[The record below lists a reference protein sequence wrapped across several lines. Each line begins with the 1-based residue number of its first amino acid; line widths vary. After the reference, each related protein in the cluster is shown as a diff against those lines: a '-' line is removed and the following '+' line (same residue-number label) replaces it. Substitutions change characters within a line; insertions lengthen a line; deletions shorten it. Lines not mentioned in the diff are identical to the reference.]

1 MTGSWETLRCDILII
16 GSGGAGL
23 MAALH
28 AYDADPRLRI
38 VLASKGLIGKSGCTR
53 LVQGGFNVALDPR
66 DSPDLHFR
74 DTILGGQFLN
84 DQELAWA
91 LVSEAPE
98 IVRRLETKIGVFF
111 DRRED
116 GRIHQKA
123 FAGQSFD
130 RTVHR
135 GDLTGIEIVSRLH
148 DQLFA
153 RDIRLLDET
162 RAVELIHDRA
172 GSGIAGALLLRQAT
186 GEFILARA
194 RVVVLATGG
203 GPRMYTFSAPSLEKT
218 GDGYAMAC
226 RAGCDLVDMEMMQ
239 FHPTGLLAGASRLS
253 GMVLEEGLRGA
264 GAHLRTAQGERFM
277 ARYDPERMERATRDV
292 VARASYLEIMAG
304 RGTPSGGVLLDASH
318 LGAEFVL
325 RNFPGMARRCAEVG
339 YDLARGP
346 VEVTPTAHFH
356 MGGVRIDPGCR
367 TAMPGLLVAGEDAGG
382 VHGANRLGGNGVAE
396 SCVFG
401 TRAGLTA
408 AGLCAERPEAAPD
421 EREAEEALRAAT
433 APLGRPAPAGRPA
446 VRFATGHHDISA
458 AGNHEIE
465 AGRDST
471 ESAFAI
477 RDALQE
483 AMWRDCGLVRDETG
497 LRRVVDAIGGL
508 EDRLTRTGA
517 PAGVRANLAWQQ
529 VLDVRNLLAAARLTA
544 TAALYRRESR
554 GSHARRDFPERDDAR
569 WLVNIYQAAGRHPWT
584 EPVRLSRLTPRDA
597 LTPQEAAQRPA
608 GGRPTRATG
617 GPGPDG
623 EVPRQ
628 TGEGAT
634 P

>member
-1 MTGSWETLRCDILII
+1 MEALSCDILIL

-38 VLASKGLIGKSGCTR
+38 VVASKGLIGKSGCTR
-53 LVQGGFNVALDPR
+53 LVQGGFNAALDPQ

-98 IVRRLETKIGVFF
+98 IIRRLETKIGVFF

-162 RAVELIHDRA
+162 RAVELIHDRP
-172 GSGIAGALLLRQAT
+172 GGRIAGVLLLRQGT
-186 GEFILARA
+186 GEFVLAQA

-218 GDGYAMAC
+218 GDGYAMAY
-226 RAGCDLVDMEMMQ
+226 RAGCDLIDMEMMQ

-264 GAHLRTAQGERFM
+264 GAHLLNGRGERFM
-277 ARYDPERMERATRDV
+277 ARYDPARMERATRDV
-292 VARASYLEIMAG
+292 VARASYLEIMEG
-304 RGTPSGGVLLDASH
+304 RGTPAGGVLLDAAH
-318 LGAEFVL
+318 LGAQFVL
-325 RNFPGMARRCAEVG
+325 DNFPGMARRCAEVG
-339 YDLARGP
+339 YDLAHRP
-346 VEVTPTAHFH
+346 VDVIPTAHFH
-356 MGGVRIDPGCR
+356 MGGVRIDSSCATGI
-367 TAMPGLLVAGEDAGG
+367 PGLLVAGEDAGG

-401 TRAGLTA
+401 ARAGQTA
-408 AGLCAERPEAAPD
+408 VHLCSAPTEVAPD
-421 EREAEEALRAAT
+421 VREAEEAHHAAA
-433 APLGRPAPAGRPA
+433 APLGRPAGE
-446 VRFATGHHDISA
+446 
-458 AGNHEIE
+458 N
-465 AGRDST
+465 
-471 ESAFAI
+471 AFVI
-477 RDALQE
+477 RDALQ
-483 AMWRDCGLVRDETG
+483 ATMWRNVGLVRDAPG
-497 LRRVVDAIGGL
+497 LRRAL
-508 EDRLTRTGA
+508 EEIAALEERLQRAGA
-517 PAGVRANLAWQQ
+517 PSGPRANLAWQQ
-529 VLDVRNLLAAARLTA
+529 ILDCRNLLTAARLTA
-544 TAALYRRESR
+544 AAALYRRESR
-554 GSHARRDFPERDDAR
+554 GSHARRDFPARDDAH
-569 WLVNIYQAAGRHPWT
+569 WLVHIHQAAGREPWT
-584 EPVRLSRLTPRDA
+584 EAVRLTRLTPRDV
-597 LTPQEAAQRPA
+597 EA
-608 GGRPTRATG
+608 
-617 GPGPDG
+617 PGPRLA
-623 EVPRQ
+623 P
-628 TGEGAT
+628 A
-634 P
+634 

>member
-1 MTGSWETLRCDILII
+1 MTAASWETLPCDILIL

-28 AYDADPRLRI
+28 AYDAAPRLR
-38 VLASKGLIGKSGCTR
+38 VVVASKGLVGKSGCTR

-66 DSPDLHFR
+66 DSPELHFR

-84 DQELAWA
+84 DQDLAWA

-162 RAVELIHDRA
+162 RAVALLHDRA
-172 GSGIAGALLLRQAT
+172 GSRIAGALLLRHAT
-186 GEFILARA
+186 GEFVLAHA
-194 RVVVLATGG
+194 RVVILAAGG

-218 GDGYAMAC
+218 GDGYAMAY

-264 GAHLRTAQGERFM
+264 GAHLLNARGERFM
-277 ARYDPERMERATRDV
+277 VRYDAERMERATRDV

-304 RGTPSGGVLLDASH
+304 RGTPAGGVLLDASH

-339 YDLARGP
+339 YDLARRP

-356 MGGVRIDPGCR
+356 MGGVRIDPECG
-367 TAMPGLLVAGEDAGG
+367 TALPGLLVAGEDAGG

-401 TRAGLTA
+401 TRAGLA
-408 AGLCAERPEAAPD
+408 AARLAGEGAAVAPD
-421 EREAEEALRAAT
+421 EREAEDAFRGAT
-433 APLGRPAPAGRPA
+433 APLGRDG
-446 VRFATGHHDISA
+446 G
-458 AGNHEIE
+458 
-465 AGRDST
+465 

-477 RDALQE
+477 RDELQG
-483 AMWRDCGLVRDETG
+483 AMWLGAGLVRDETG
-497 LRRVVDAIGGL
+497 LRRVLDTIEAL
-508 EDRLTRTGA
+508 EARLGRAGA

-529 VLDVRNLLAAARLTA
+529 VLDVGNLLLAARLTA

-554 GSHARRDFPERDDAR
+554 GSHARRDFPERDDAQ
-569 WLVNIYQAAGRHPWT
+569 WLVNIHQAIGREPWT
-584 EPVRLSRLTPRDA
+584 ESVRLSRL
-597 LTPQEAAQRPA
+597 RPEDLMA
-608 GGRPTRATG
+608 RTAP
-617 GPGPDG
+617 P
-623 EVPRQ
+623 
-628 TGEGAT
+628 
-634 P
+634 